1 MYIIFIK
8 CKIAAI
14 LTSFQVQLAGVYY
27 IIMQVLHSIPAMY
40 FQITYHCMELFHHQD
55 FSDSE
60 LSDSSSSLLTD

>member
-1 MYIIFIK
+1 MYILFIK

-27 IIMQVLHSIPAMY
+27 IIMQVLHSLPAMY

-55 FSDSE
+55 FSDFE
-60 LSDSSSSLLTD
+60 LSDSSSSLLID